1 MLIPVW
7 MVDAQ
12 SPQTIFKGMT
22 VDEQG
27 HALSYVNVFFCDG
40 DFSGD
45 VSNDSGYFEITTA
58 VTGERVLTASMIG
71 YEKFER
77 MIQLP
82 FDEPFTIRMTE
93 KSLELK
99 AITIEASVFTAGEG
113 NVTLNKLD
121 VYTTPGGAAD
131 IFQSLKALPGVAQ
144 TDETAAI
151 PVRGGS
157 PSENLMLINQATLN
171 HPYHGENTA
180 GNGLFT
186 IVETA
191 AMKNIFFSSGGFS
204 VKYGNAL
211 SGVLDMETENRI
223 TRNRLNLDINMVA
236 LGGGFQR
243 ALSDKVNVQFCGKKT
258 STELLYMM
266 NKPSFNVV
274 EDPVS
279 SNLTG
284 IVNIN
289 YSKNG
294 LVQVLGIYSD
304 DAQTFDIALQTN
316 ASRYALA
323 SGHTIGS
330 MVWSDFLTAKWFSK
344 SAVSYSGYR
353 NQWSFMNWKRDNHEF
368 HIKGRWDNQL
378 EINQNTH
385 LLFGSE
391 IGIDRYQFDFTLPK
405 RGGEFFSGADSI
417 GIHGNDQSVV
427 QGNYLEF
434 QHQFA
439 RLWTI
444 SAGIREDY
452 HTLSRTVTADIRG
465 SVAHTLSPNT
475 FLRFSAGTFH
485 QYPGITLY
493 DKIYGNPE
501 LKPMRA
507 IHAVASFE
515 KNIQMTQ
522 LKAEVYYKWY
532 ARLPLENAE
541 KNYISNGDGFAR
553 GADVFLKSAMGRVS
567 GWMSYS
573 FIQTRRKEFE
583 VATRRPTIYDITHNW
598 IIIQKTRLG
607 KGYEWS
613 STARYAT
620 GRPFTPITSGIYTG
634 QYWEPVYAKRYSKR
648 FPAFKRLDTRFTK
661 MLFFGEQKYMA
672 IYIEALNIL
681 GIKNILDYRYSED
694 FSERRPIHSYFSNR
708 TIVAGVSMSL

>member
-1 MLIPVW
+1 MLLPVW
-7 MVDAQ
+7 MVAAQ

-40 DFSGD
+40 DYAGD
-45 VSNDSGYFEITTA
+45 VSNDSGYFEITTT
-58 VTGERVLTASMIG
+58 VTGKRVLTASMIG
-71 YEKFER
+71 YEKYER
-77 MIQLP
+77 LIQLP
-82 FDEPFTIRMTE
+82 GNDRYVIRMTE

-131 IFQSLKALPGVAQ
+131 IFQSLKALPGVTQ

-180 GNGLFT
+180 GTGLFT
-186 IVETA
+186 IVETST
-191 AMKNIFFSSGGFS
+191 MKKVYFSSGGFS

-211 SGVLDMETENRI
+211 SGVLDIETENRI
-223 TRNRLNLDINMVA
+223 TRNRLNLDINMVS

-243 ALSDKVNVQFCGKKT
+243 VLSDKVNVQFCGKKT
-258 STELLYMM
+258 STKLLFMM
-266 NKPSFNVV
+266 NKPSFDVV
-274 EDPVS
+274 ENPVS

-323 SGHTIGS
+323 SGHAIGS
-330 MVWSDFLTAKWFSK
+330 VVWSDFLTAKWFSK

-368 HIKGRWDNQL
+368 NIKGRWDNQL

-391 IGIDRYQFDFTLPK
+391 ICIDRYQFDFTLPK

-417 GIHGNDQSVV
+417 GIRGNDRSFV
-427 QGNYLEF
+427 QGNYLEI
-434 QHQFA
+434 QNIFA
-439 RLWTI
+439 HRW
-444 SAGIREDY
+444 SMAAGIRADY
-452 HTLSRTVTADIRG
+452 HELSKALTVDVRG
-465 SVAHTLSPNT
+465 SLAHELSSNT
-475 FLRFSAGTFH
+475 FIRFSSGTFH

-493 DKIYGNPE
+493 DKTYGNPE

-507 IHAVASFE
+507 IHTVAGFE
-515 KNIQMTQ
+515 KTVDATQ
-522 LKAEVYYKWY
+522 FKIEAYYKWY
-532 ARLPLENAE
+532 SRLPIENAE
-541 KNYISNGDGFAR
+541 KNYISQGDGFAR
-553 GADVFLKSAMGRVS
+553 GADVFLKGAVGRVS
-567 GWMSYS
+567 GWLSYS
-573 FIQTRRKEFE
+573 FIQTRRKEYE
-583 VATRRPTIYDITHNW
+583 VASRRPTIYDITHNVK
-598 IIIQKTRLG
+598 IIQKTRLG

-620 GRPFTPITSGIYTG
+620 GRPFTPIISGIYTG
-634 QYWEPVYAKRYSKR
+634 QYWKPVYAERYSKR

-661 MLFFGEQKYMA
+661 MIFFGEQKYMA
-672 IYIEALNIL
+672 LYIEVLNL
-681 GIKNILDYRYSED
+681 FGTKNILDYSYTED
-694 FSERRPIHSYFSNR
+694 FNERRPIRSYFSNR
-708 TIVAGVSMSL
+708 TVVAGVSMSL